1 MCWQLCSLVLAMVVT
16 HGSSS
21 CPCHRSGSSLTC
33 SGWSRWEQCAGGGD
47 TRTGVTEILVDGSS
61 DRTER
66 VKWGGGSSQHNHN
79 IVSCIHRIMRHGI
92 GQQSALVQCF
102 MTRCVLDSLATV
114 GAKQLIKV

>member
-1 MCWQLCSLVLAMVVT
+1 MCWQLRTLVLVVMVVAVT

-66 VKWGGGSSQHNHN
+66 VK
-79 IVSCIHRIMRHGI
+79 
-92 GQQSALVQCF
+92 
-102 MTRCVLDSLATV
+102 
-114 GAKQLIKV
+114 

>member
-1 MCWQLCSLVLAMVVT
+1 MCWQLCTLVLVLVMVVT

-66 VKWGGGSSQHNHN
+66 VK
-79 IVSCIHRIMRHGI
+79 
-92 GQQSALVQCF
+92 
-102 MTRCVLDSLATV
+102 
-114 GAKQLIKV
+114 